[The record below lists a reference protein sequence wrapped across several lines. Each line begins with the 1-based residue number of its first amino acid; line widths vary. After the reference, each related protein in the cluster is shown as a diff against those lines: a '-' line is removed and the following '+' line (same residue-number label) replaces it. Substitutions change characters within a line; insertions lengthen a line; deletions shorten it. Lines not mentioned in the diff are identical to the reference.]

1 MIDDCQAVFA
11 GNPRATQLAERIVTT
26 GGPAGVGLIVTARG
40 AGLAYFGGSRILRAG
55 LGATNR
61 AVFGTG
67 TEAVETPWRPSKPPP
82 TTNEG
87 LPPGRA
93 SHRSGHVLA
102 TAALSEPHPAGAE
115 FSRAMQLVLSNDVA
129 SWPCSIPSTR
139 WADPASKCATNGRLG
154 RPPVQAGGLCC

>member
-11 GNPRATQLAERIVTT
+11 GNPRATQLAERVVTT

-67 TEAVETPWRPSKPPP
+67 TEAVETPGDHRNRRRRPMKGYRLDAP
-82 TTNEG
+82 
-87 LPPGRA
+87 
-93 SHRSGHVLA
+93 A
-102 TAALSEPHPAGAE
+102 TVPA
-115 FSRAMQLVLSNDVA
+115 MC
-129 SWPCSIPSTR
+129 WPR
-139 WADPASKCATNGRLG
+139 RL
-154 RPPVQAGGLCC
+154 